1 MASYYDIDAILTDSQ
16 KAPCTFELN
25 VPQLAPLNNGSAI
38 ESGSKAELPLWLG
51 EMLAVSKP
59 AGPASDSLA
68 SLDMPAALSQHV
80 VHALSA
86 EPRSVDIRE
95 RATYFF
101 GLGQRM
107 LELFEDED
115 LTATLLDTFKKRALQ
130 IADNA
135 QNSRAPTK
143 DDPFMRGLDDSERKL
158 FRSVNEGRI
167 AVKKWEND
175 TKT

>member
-16 KAPCTFELN
+16 KAPCTFELD
-25 VPQLAPLNNGSAI
+25 VPQLAPLNNASAI
-38 ESGSKAELPLWLG
+38 ESGSKLDLPLWLG

-59 AGPASDSLA
+59 AGPSSDSLA
-68 SLDMPAALSQHV
+68 SLHMPHALNQHV

-86 EPRSVDIRE
+86 EPTSVDIRE

-101 GLGQRM
+101 RLAERM
-107 LELFEDED
+107 LELFDDEH
-115 LTATLLDTFKKRALQ
+115 LIATLLDTFKKRALQ

-143 DDPFMRGLDDSERKL
+143 DDPFMRGLDDSERQL